1 MIFRRRVEIHT
12 QHNGEV
18 RAALED
24 DFHHFRVSIQHQ
36 HGTVTAVKGYAVRF
50 PFTACPAAA
59 KSLESL
65 IGMSLSEIAHSVT
78 RATDSRHQCT
88 HMLDL
93 AGLAIAA
100 AARGTLRRVYDI
112 AIAKRVAGRTA
123 PRLLRDGQQ
132 VLQWQTQGT
141 LIESPAPYTGVD
153 LNHGM
158 AGWAIKTLPPEE
170 AEAALLLRR
179 CTIISRGREFDLDA
193 ERHARNTGLC
203 FAQQPERAEH
213 ALRMKGSTQDFTGCE
228 DLLCAGD
235 QDWLAGLEDQIRP
248 TIPSQTALQPIKKK
262 PAK

>member
-36 HGTVTAVKGYAVRF
+36 HGTATAVKGYAVRY

-59 KSLESL
+59 KPLESL
-65 IGMSLSEIAHSVT
+65 IGMSLSDIAHSVT
-78 RATDSRHQCT
+78 RVTDSRHQLT

-100 AARGTLRRVYDI
+100 AWRSTVHRAYDI
-112 AIAKRVAGRTA
+112 PIARRVAGRTA
-123 PRLLRDGQQ
+123 PQLLRDGQLA
-132 VLQWQTQGT
+132 LQWLTQGP
-141 LIESPAPYTGVD
+141 LIESPALYAGVD

-193 ERHARNTGLC
+193 EQHARSTGLC

-213 ALRMKGSTQDFTGCE
+213 ALRMKGSTQDFTGRG
-228 DLLCAGD
+228 DQLCAED
-235 QDWLAGLEDQIRP
+235 RDWLAGLEDQIRP
-248 TIPSQTALQPIKKK
+248 AT
-262 PAK
+262 